1 MAEVKKLLIVDS
13 KASRRDTLASRFRLQ
28 GYYVELSNS
37 GFQSLSQI
45 EKFEFDTMILQGN
58 LFDMSA
64 YELIGLTRSVFK
76 KDELQIIY
84 VDKKK
89 SQEEILELFKL
100 GINDFIIHSEK
111 IFGSLL
117 DKIEGFKAKTNKKPR
132 SIMNPEGEE
141 VEASEEQ
148 Q

>member
-1 MAEVKKLLIVDS
+1 MAEDKKLLIIDS

-37 GFQSLSQI
+37 GFHSLAQI
-45 EKFEFDTMILQGN
+45 EKYEFDTVVLQGN

-64 YELIGLTRSVFK
+64 LELIGLMRGVFK

-84 VDKKK
+84 VDKKT
-89 SQEEILELFKL
+89 SQEQVLELFKL
-100 GINDFIIHSEK
+100 GINDFIVHSDK

-117 DKIEGFKAKTNKKPR
+117 DKIESFKPKANRKPR
-132 SIMNPEGEE
+132 SIMDQNPE
-141 VEASEEQ
+141 EAQ
-148 Q
+148 

>member
-1 MAEVKKLLIVDS
+1 MAEDKKLLIIDS

-37 GFQSLSQI
+37 GFHSLSQI
-45 EKFEFDTMILQGN
+45 EKYEFDSVVITGN

-64 YELIGLTRSVFK
+64 LELISLMRGVFK

-84 VDKKK
+84 VDKKT
-89 SQEEILELFKL
+89 SQDEVLEFFKL
-100 GINDFIIHSEK
+100 GINDFIVYSDK

-117 DKIEGFKAKTNKKPR
+117 EKIEVFKPKANRAPR
-132 SIMNPEGEE
+132 SIMNPTQEE
-141 VEASEEQ
+141 NQ
-148 Q
+148 